1 MFKDLLIAAVVT
13 LICGTLCFD
22 AFFVGLPGGLT
33 VAGMVLSIGAG
44 PLILWR
50 RGTQPLIPI
59 SAVYAIVMFIA
70 LSLVYFQL
78 AWGRGLV
85 DL

>member
-1 MFKDLLIAAVVT
+1 VT
-13 LICGTLCFD
+13 LVCGTLSFESY
-22 AFFVGLPGGLT
+22 F
-33 VAGMVLSIGAG
+33 AGAPDGIAAAGVLASIAAG

-59 SAVYAIVMFIA
+59 SAVYCILMLIVLWF
-70 LSLVYFQL
+70 VYFNL
-78 AWGRGLV
+78 AWARGMV